1 MSQPE
6 PRRLKIFESVIVSSA
21 ALQREDRIMSIAE
34 DVLVDLNDRIE
45 KTLDTLR
52 RDLSK
57 VRTGRANPAILEGVR
72 VDYYGVPTPLNQVAN
87 IVVAD
92 ARLIIVKP
100 WERALIKEIERGIQQ
115 ADIGINPQADSEL
128 VRLIFP
134 PLTEER
140 RKDLGKVVKQKGEDH
155 KVAIRNERRDAKD
168 MLDAAVKDGDMGED
182 EGVRSMERV
191 QATVDAGIK
200 NVDEIVAKK
209 TKDLMEV

>member
-1 MSQPE
+1 MG
-6 PRRLKIFESVIVSSA
+6 
-21 ALQREDRIMSIAE
+21 IAE
-34 DVLVDLNDRIE
+34 DVIVDLKDRIE

-92 ARLIIVKP
+92 ARMIVVKP
-100 WERALIKEIERGIQQ
+100 WERSLIKEIERGIQQ

-128 VRLIFP
+128 VRLAFP
-134 PLTEER
+134 PLTEDR
-140 RKDLGKVVKQKGEDH
+140 RKELGKVVKQKGEEH

-168 MLDAAVKDGDMGED
+168 MLDASVKEGELPEDDGKRAMDA
-182 EGVRSMERV
+182 V
-191 QATVDAGIK
+191 QATVDAGVK

>member
-1 MSQPE
+1 MS
-6 PRRLKIFESVIVSSA
+6 LV
-21 ALQREDRIMSIAE
+21 D
-34 DVLVDLNDRIE
+34 DVLTDLNDRIE

-52 RDLSK
+52 RDLAK

-72 VDYYGVPTPLNQVAN
+72 VDYYGTPTPLNQVAN
-87 IVVAD
+87 ITVAD

-140 RKDLGKVVKQKGEDH
+140 RKELGKLVKQKGEDH

-168 MLDAAVKDGDMGED
+168 MLDAAVKDGDIGED
-182 EGVRSMERV
+182 EGARGVDKV
-191 QATVDAGIK
+191 QTIVDAGVK
-200 NVDEIVAKK
+200 SVDDIVAKK

>member
-1 MSQPE
+1 
-6 PRRLKIFESVIVSSA
+6 
-21 ALQREDRIMSIAE
+21 MSIAE
-34 DVLVDLNDRIE
+34 DVLVDLNERIE
-45 KTLDTLR
+45 KTLEMLR

-57 VRTGRANPAILEGVR
+57 VRTGRANPAILDGVR

-87 IVVAD
+87 IAVAD

-128 VRLIFP
+128 VRLVFP

-140 RKDLGKVVKQKGEDH
+140 RRELGKVVKQKGEDH
-155 KVAIRNERRDAKD
+155 KLAIRNERRDAKD

-182 EGVRSMERV
+182 EGVRAMERV
-191 QATVDAGIK
+191 QAAVDAGIK
-200 NVDEIVAKK
+200 SIDEIVAKK
-209 TKDLMEV
+209 TQDLMEV

>member
-1 MSQPE
+1 
-6 PRRLKIFESVIVSSA
+6 
-21 ALQREDRIMSIAE
+21 MSIAE

-140 RKDLGKVVKQKGEDH
+140 RRDLGKVVKQKGEDH

-182 EGVRSMERV
+182 EGVRSMEKV

-200 NVDEIVAKK
+200 SIDEIVSKK
-209 TKDLMEV
+209 TQDLMEV

>member
-1 MSQPE
+1 MG
-6 PRRLKIFESVIVSSA
+6 
-21 ALQREDRIMSIAE
+21 IAE
-34 DVLVDLNDRIE
+34 DVIADLKDRIE

-92 ARLIIVKP
+92 ARLIVVKP
-100 WERALIKEIERGIQQ
+100 WERALIKEIERGINQ
-115 ADIGINPQADSEL
+115 ADIGINPQADSEV
-128 VRLIFP
+128 VRIAFP
-134 PLTEER
+134 PLTEDR
-140 RKDLGKVVKQKGEDH
+140 RKELAKVVKQKGEEH

-168 MLDAAVKDGDMGED
+168 MIDESVKEGDLPED
-182 EGVRSMERV
+182 EGTRAMDKV

-200 NVDEIVAKK
+200 SVDDIVAKK